1 MSTESDIINNLNHP
15 KELERLYREN
25 KTAFETSFDRIYADH
40 HGHPVAQAWHERLH
54 FDSSAQTTNRSKYD
68 LTFVVIASLIAG
80 LLVKLPG
87 WIGMIEEYYY
97 ACNFSFI
104 AFPMI
109 ALYFI
114 WKNNTPL
121 EKWWPVALAMLASCV
136 YINLLPMDDDS
147 DSYVLACIH
156 LPMFTWA
163 LVGFAYGRCEI
174 KNQESRIAF
183 LRFNGDLLIMNI
195 IILMAGALLTGLT
208 LALFS
213 MIKMDITSFYM
224 QNIVFWG
231 IAASPI
237 VSTYLVQINPSLVNK
252 VSPVIARIFSP
263 MALIT
268 LLAYLTTVVVTGQ
281 DPYTDRDFLILFN
294 LLLVAVMALVLF
306 ATAESTTRKHSTFNH
321 WVILLLVA
329 VTIIINSIALSAI
342 LFRISEWG
350 ITANRLAVFVGNIL
364 ILTNLIWILKNMIRM
379 SAGKSEIKDV
389 ERCIS
394 SFLPIYTAWTAV
406 VVFLFPVIFGFK

>member
-1 MSTESDIINNLNHP
+1 
-15 KELERLYREN
+15 
-25 KTAFETSFDRIYADH
+25 
-40 HGHPVAQAWHERLH
+40 
-54 FDSSAQTTNRSKYD
+54 
-68 LTFVVIASLIAG
+68 
-80 LLVKLPG
+80 
-87 WIGMIEEYYY
+87 
-97 ACNFSFI
+97 
-104 AFPMI
+104 
-109 ALYFI
+109 
-114 WKNNTPL
+114 
-121 EKWWPVALAMLASCV
+121 
-136 YINLLPMDDDS
+136 
-147 DSYVLACIH
+147 
-156 LPMFTWA
+156 
-163 LVGFAYGRCEI
+163 
-174 KNQESRIAF
+174 
-183 LRFNGDLLIMNI
+183 
-195 IILMAGALLTGLT
+195 
-208 LALFS
+208 
-213 MIKMDITSFYM
+213 
-224 QNIVFWG
+224 
-231 IAASPI
+231 

-268 LLAYLTTVVVTGQ
+268 LLVYLTTVTVTGQ

-321 WVILLLVA
+321 WVLLLLVA

-389 ERCIS
+389 EQCIS

-406 VVFLFPVIFGFK
+406 VLFLFPVIFGFK